1 MIEIDKSSDGY
12 KQLKAVT
19 QGLSVAKA
27 KAETEVLIEEVDI
40 TFSESSSNYSQE
52 SESKDYTE
60 TAEK

>member
-27 KAETEVLIEEVDI
+27 KAETEVYIRNLQDMQRINAKNIEETLHI
-40 TFSESSSNYSQE
+40 QRGSN
-52 SESKDYTE
+52 DY
-60 TAEK
+60 